1 MDNIEPIVDPIVEP
15 VLEPTPTPVDAPI
28 SEEKVKEI
36 QRKAFGH
43 VFNLIDEKLAEAGYL
58 KPVGVKTTEY
68 ILEVI
73 ASKNTTAPDTVQADP
88 DSTSKIKAL
97 QESLRQ
103 KETELEQVK
112 ASTSVAKRDFYLDST
127 LSNLSIEV
135 PSHLSDTEKSRYVER
150 AKSTIKRELDITYDL
165 KEVNGQFKVYE
176 KDGSPVL
183 DGTIEMDSIK
193 LNDLLKRDFSEFFAK
208 AVTPPAPVKGTGGE
222 KPVVAAS
229 EGVNIPNTVKDAT
242 QLHFYLTRD
251 KKYVLGDENYN
262 KYIRVAQ
269 EQRPSWF
276 K

>member
-1 MDNIEPIVDPIVEP
+1 MVNQVDEQEIIEAVPSVVDTPPVE
-15 VLEPTPTPVDAPI
+15 API

-43 VFNLIDEKLAEAGYL
+43 VFNLIDEKLAEAGYV

-73 ASKNTTAPDTVQADP
+73 ASKSVSAPSVQGDP
-88 DSTSKIKAL
+88 DSVGKIKAL

-103 KETELEQVK
+103 KETELEQVR

-127 LSNLSIEV
+127 LSNLSIEA
-135 PSHLSDTEKSRYVER
+135 PSHLSDVEKTRYVER
-150 AKSTIKRELDITYDL
+150 AKKTIKSELDSTYDL

-193 LNDLLKRDFSEFFAK
+193 LDTLLKRDFSEFFSK
-208 AVTPPAPVKGTGGE
+208 AVITPKPVTGTGGD
-222 KPVVAAS
+222 KPAVLGS
-229 EGVNIPNTVKDAT
+229 DGVSIPSAIKDAT

-262 KYIRVAQ
+262 KYIKVAQ
-269 EQRPSWF
+269 EQRPAWF
-276 K
+276 R